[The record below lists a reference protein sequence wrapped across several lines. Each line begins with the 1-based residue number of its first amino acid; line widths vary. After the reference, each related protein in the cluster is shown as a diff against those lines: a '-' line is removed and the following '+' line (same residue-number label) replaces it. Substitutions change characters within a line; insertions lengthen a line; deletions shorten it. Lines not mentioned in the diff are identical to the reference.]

1 MEAMAKCNPPLL
13 EVTQIIKEAAD
24 AMAHYSENHH
34 LLFMLKGRLWYK
46 GLGRCAGLLE
56 SQGQLD
62 DLPVCTNI
70 RDFYSFFFIFLEG
83 REK

>member
-24 AMAHYSENHH
+24 ALAHNSEKHH
-34 LLFMLKGRLWYK
+34 LLFMLKGRLWHK
-46 GLGRCAGLLE
+46 GLGRGVGLIE

-70 RDFYSFFFIFLEG
+70 RDSCSFFFNFLEG

>member
-1 MEAMAKCNPPLL
+1 MEANPPLL

-24 AMAHYSENHH
+24 ATAHYSENHN
-34 LLFMLKGRLWYK
+34 LLFMLKGRLRHN
-46 GLGRCAGLLE
+46 GLGKRFGLVE

-70 RDFYSFFFIFLEG
+70 RGSYSFFFMLLEG